1 MTVEQFFRTLTSASA
16 VAEIVKAI
24 ADFEKERPG
33 ETSWVPV
40 GRENNRGAIEASA
53 DPGRALIE
61 RLTNG
66 IDAVLEAEHDAHH
79 GKPDCR
85 SPREAAMAW
94 LGVPAGGISAM
105 GQKDRQTLAQR
116 VTILLLEGE
125 DRAHRLVEV
134 RDTGIGIKPEEM
146 SKTILSLGN
155 SNKMGKY
162 YVAGTFGQGGSATF
176 AVAAYTVI
184 ASRFDADPSI
194 GFTVVR
200 YLDLPAEL
208 YKTGHYV
215 YLALKGAVP
224 SVQVPVA
231 EFPAGTVA
239 RHYGYDLS
247 GYSLSFGPTSVY
259 GLLQRALFDPVMP
272 VWLDSRVHNY
282 RRTIKG
288 ARNAL
293 AGAVDEG
300 DESKT
305 GPDLDHSMPMF
316 YVNLPDYGS
325 IGIEYW
331 VLQAAPKNKTPNAAF
346 VEPNKPIVLTMNGQ
360 NHAEMSGIIIRK
372 HAELPY
378 LRYRLICHV
387 DCNSLTATAKRA
399 LFVSNREEARRG
411 QLYDLIE
418 SEIVKAL
425 KSDDDLERLNEEA
438 KAKGQKEEDATA
450 AQQMRSEVA
459 RLLRLQ
465 GMPIAE
471 GAAATPGGTGTGTDT
486 PTKPRPHKP
495 SAPRPPITPQEPPTY
510 IKLVWDA
517 TAPITFHAE
526 QRRYI
531 RVETDANSS
540 YHNPQKPESSR
551 INVILEGG
559 DVTLAGTT
567 PLTGGRMR
575 IILGAKK
582 DSSIGNKG
590 KVRVELSRPG
600 QATLSDDRAI
610 EIVAPP
616 KVKTSSQQLTLPPFR
631 VEPVSPSEE
640 RWTQL
645 AWPDDVNTIASDS
658 EPDAGTLVVY
668 FSTAFPPYANHQAK
682 LEKQDTV
689 LAASFTER
697 YKIWLAV
704 HALMKEQ
711 HQKEATERA
720 GAGEQQDVFESDLA
734 EQRDREERVRVATL
748 AAMFAARE
756 VRDLAAA
763 AGEAMGA

>member
-1 MTVEQFFRTLTSASA
+1 MTLEQFFLTLTSATA
-16 VAEIVKAI
+16 VADIDKAI
-24 ADFEKERPG
+24 AHFEKERQG

-40 GRENNRGAIEASA
+40 GRENNRGTIEASA

-66 IDAVLEAEHDAHH
+66 IDGVLEAEHDAHH
-79 GKPDCR
+79 GIPDCR
-85 SPREAAMAW
+85 TPREAAMAW
-94 LGVPAGGISAM
+94 LGVPAGGLSAM
-105 GQKDRQTLAQR
+105 GQKERQTLAQR
-116 VTILLLEGE
+116 VTIQLLEGE

-134 RDTGIGIKPEEM
+134 RDTGVGIKPEEM
-146 SKTILSLGN
+146 ANTILSLGN

-162 YVAGTFGQGGSATF
+162 YLAGTFGQGGSATF
-176 AVAAYTVI
+176 AVSTYTVI
-184 ASRFDADPSI
+184 ASRFDGHPSV

-208 YKTGHYV
+208 FKTGHYV
-215 YLALKGAVP
+215 YLALNGAVP
-224 SVQVPVA
+224 SVEIPLA
-231 EFPAGTVA
+231 EFRPGTVA

-247 GYSLSFGPTSVY
+247 GYSLSYGPTSVY

-300 DESKT
+300 DESAR
-305 GPDLDHSMPMF
+305 GPDLDHSMPIF
-316 YVNLPDYGS
+316 YVDLGDFGR

-331 VLQAAPKNKTPNAAF
+331 VLEAAKKNKTPNASF
-346 VEPNKPIVLTMNGQ
+346 VEPNKPIVLTINGQ
-360 NHAEMSGIIIRK
+360 NHAEMSGILIRK
-372 HAELPY
+372 YAELPY

-387 DCNSLTATAKRA
+387 DCNALTPHAKRA

-411 QLYDLIE
+411 QVYDQVE
-418 SEIVKAL
+418 QEIIKAL

-438 KAKGQKEEDATA
+438 KAKGQKEEDETS

-465 GMPIAE
+465 GMPVTE
-471 GAAATPGGTGTGTDT
+471 GSAPVAVLTGGERETTATT
-486 PTKPRPHKP
+486 RHHRAP
-495 SAPRPPITPQEPPTY
+495 SAPRPPITPQEPATY
-510 IKLVWDA
+510 IRILWDA
-517 TAPITFHAE
+517 TAPVTFHSH
-526 QRRYI
+526 QRRYV
-531 RVETDANSS
+531 RVETDANST

-582 DSSIGNKG
+582 DASIGNKG
-590 KVRVELSRPG
+590 KFRVELSRPG
-600 QATLSDDRAI
+600 QPALSDERAI
-610 EIVAPP
+610 EIVEPP

-631 VEPVSPSEE
+631 VEPVSPDED

-645 AWPDDVNTIASDS
+645 AWPDDVSTIASDS

-668 FSTAFPPYANHQAK
+668 FSTAFPPYANQQAK
-682 LEKQDTV
+682 LAKQDTV
-689 LAASFTER
+689 LATSFTER

-711 HQKEATERA
+711 HEKDAAERA
-720 GAGEQQDVFESDLA
+720 GIGEQQDVFEQA

-763 AGEAMGA
+763 AGEAIGA